1 MSEDFVKVAN
11 TNDIQPSHMK
21 EVQLDGENICLVNV
35 EGKYY
40 AIGNICTH
48 EGGPLADGTLGG
60 YVVECPWHNSKF
72 DVRTGEVK
80 EPPASEPEP
89 TYQVK
94 VDGNDILIK
103 KQDKGKSKSSQ
114 LELTLT
120 KKDKVEGTDVMS
132 FKFSKQ
138 NDQLENKMLLDY
150 TAGQFAFFDIGE
162 VYNDPKGPIRH
173 FTISSSPTEDFIMF
187 STRIRDSPY
196 KKRLSTLEEGA
207 KVKLRGPE
215 GQFVLHQ
222 DYSKP

>member
-11 TNDIQPSHMK
+11 TNDIKPSHMK
-21 EVQLDGENICLVNV
+21 EVQVNGDIICIVNV
-35 EGKYY
+35 EGNYY

-48 EGGPLADGTLGG
+48 EGGPLADGTLEG
-60 YVVECPWHNSKF
+60 YEVQCPWHGSKF
-72 DVRTGEVK
+72 DVRTGDVK

-94 VDGNDILIK
+94 VDGNNILFK

-138 NDQLENKMLLDY
+138 NDQLENKTTLSDY
-150 TAGQFAFFDIGE
+150 TAGQFAFFDIG
-162 VYNDPKGPIRH
+162 
-173 FTISSSPTEDFIMF
+173 
-187 STRIRDSPY
+187 
-196 KKRLSTLEEGA
+196 
-207 KVKLRGPE
+207 LRELKNIG
-215 GQFVLHQ
+215 VC
-222 DYSKP
+222 